1 MVRED
6 VRRFCRANGIRMS
19 DSGSYYFELYGQR
32 YRVSDHSVE
41 ESNRGAYDKRGYQRR
56 RLYHPNGREA
66 DTIYILSNDIEF
78 VYLNL
83 RNGNRVSSNGRVKR

>member
-32 YRVSDHSVE
+32 YRVSDHSIE
-41 ESNRGAYDKRGYQRR
+41 ESNRAAYDRRGCQRR
-56 RLYHPNGREA
+56 RLYHPKGRE
-66 DTIYILSNDIEF
+66 DGVIYILSSDIEF

>member
-1 MVRED
+1 MRTD
-6 VRRFCRANGIRMS
+6 VRSFCRANGIRMS

-56 RLYHPNGREA
+56 RLYHPNGRES
-66 DTIYILSNDIEF
+66 DVKYIISSDIEF

-83 RNGNRVSSNGRVKR
+83 LNGNRVSSKGRIKR